1 MTESLIQAY
10 SNSPRRQKLQI
21 IGGIFMTIVIAAVM
35 LILYLVIS
43 SRVVFMGR
51 QLQKAKSDIDQLVY
65 LSVNYQNKINLL
77 SRFDEMEKRAEELG
91 FRPPYPGEVFYVPVA
106 GLASET
112 EVVIVFE
119 DDTPSAIINV
129 DLPDY
134 HQSLIEWVGE
144 QVRDFLRPFRGL

>member
-21 IGGIFMTIVIAAVM
+21 IGGIFMAIVIAAVM

-51 QLQKAKSDIDQLVY
+51 QLQQAKSDIDQLVY
-65 LSVNYQNKINLL
+65 LSVNYQNKIDTL
-77 SRFDEMEKRAEELG
+77 SRFEVMEERAVELG

-106 GLASET
+106 GLESED
-112 EVVIVFE
+112 EVVVVFQDE
-119 DDTPSAIINV
+119 NPSAVINV

-144 QVRDFLRPFRGL
+144 QLSIFLRPFRGL

>member
-21 IGGIFMTIVIAAVM
+21 IGAVFMAIVVAAVM

-51 QLQKAKSDIDQLVY
+51 QLQQAKSDIDQLVY
-65 LSVNYQNKINLL
+65 LSVNYQNQINKL
-77 SRFDEMEKRAEELG
+77 SRFEVMEQRAVELG

-106 GLASET
+106 GLESE
-112 EVVIVFE
+112 EQVVVVFQDE
-119 DDTPSAIINV
+119 SPSNIINV
-129 DLPDY
+129 DLPAY
-134 HQSLIEWVGE
+134 HQSLIAWIGE
-144 QVRDFLRPFRGL
+144 QLRIFLRPFRGL

>member
-1 MTESLIQAY
+1 MTDSFIQAY

-21 IGGIFMTIVIAAVM
+21 IGGVFLAIVIAAVM
-35 LILYLVIS
+35 LILYLVMS

-51 QLQKAKSDIDQLVY
+51 QLQQAKSDIDQLVY
-65 LSVNYQNKINLL
+65 LSVNYQNKIDKL
-77 SRFDEMEKRAEELG
+77 SRFELMEARADELG

-106 GLASET
+106 GIESAE
-112 EVVIVFE
+112 EVVVVFQ
-119 DDTPSAIINV
+119 DDNSSAVINV

-144 QVRDFLRPFRGL
+144 QLSIFLRPFRGL

>member
-21 IGGIFMTIVIAAVM
+21 IGSILLAIVIAAVM

-51 QLQKAKSDIDQLVY
+51 QLQQAKSDIDQLIY
-65 LSVNYQNKINLL
+65 LSVNYQNKINRL
-77 SRFDEMEKRAEELG
+77 SRFEEMERRAVELG
-91 FRPPYPGEVFYVPVA
+91 FRPAYPGEVFYVPVA
-106 GLASET
+106 GIEN
-112 EVVIVFE
+112 EEQVVVVFQDE
-119 DDTPSAIINV
+119 SPSAVINV

-134 HQSLIEWVGE
+134 HQSLIEWIGE
-144 QVRDFLRPFRGL
+144 QLSIFLRPFRGL

>member
-21 IGGIFMTIVIAAVM
+21 IGGVFLAIVIAAVM
-35 LILYLVIS
+35 LILYLVMS

-51 QLQKAKSDIDQLVY
+51 QLQEAKSDIDQLVY
-65 LSVNYQNKINLL
+65 LSVNYQNQIDKL
-77 SRFDEMEKRAEELG
+77 SRFELMEARADELG

-106 GLASET
+106 GIESAD
-112 EVVIVFE
+112 EVVVFQ
-119 DDTPSAIINV
+119 DDNSSAVINV

-144 QVRDFLRPFRGL
+144 QLSLFLRPFRGL